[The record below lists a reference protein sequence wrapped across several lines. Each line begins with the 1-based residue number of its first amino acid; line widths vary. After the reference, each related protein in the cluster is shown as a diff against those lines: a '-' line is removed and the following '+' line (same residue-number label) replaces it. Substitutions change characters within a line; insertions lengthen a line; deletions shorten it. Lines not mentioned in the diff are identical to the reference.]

1 MALHDFTA
9 KLTTGED
16 RSLGSRQYQCNIAL

>member
-9 KLTTGED
+9 KLTAGED
-16 RSLGSRQYQCNIAL
+16 HSLGSRQYQCNTAL